1 MILSY
6 ILKISFKF
14 LNFDIA
20 IFFLNILIFKTNFKN
35 HFFVKI
41 SHNEFLHL
49 VYELT
54 SFSILKT
61 KINCV
66 LTHLI

>member
-6 ILKISFKF
+6 ILKISFKI
-14 LNFDIA
+14 LNFEIA
-20 IFFLNILIFKTNFKN
+20 IFLNILSFKTNFKN
-35 HFFVKI
+35 LNFVKI